1 MTSWTRKLRMGMV
14 GGGQGAFIGAVHRI
28 AAALD
33 GQVELVAGVF
43 SRDWDNTRLTGEQL
57 YLDPARLYRSYE
69 DMAAAEAKLPP
80 ETRIDFVSI
89 VTPNNAHFAP
99 AKAFLDAGFH
109 VVCEKPLAFTLQEA
123 EELARIVERTRLVF
137 ALTHNYT
144 GYPLVRHARQL
155 FASGEMG
162 VVRKVLV
169 EYLQDWL
176 VEPLEKRGSKQA
188 AWRTNPAESG
198 IGGAIGDIGTHAF
211 NLVEYVTGDV
221 GDGRLRRQ
229 EHLSPRSHA
238 RRGHQRAAQIS
249 GGGKG
254 VLTVSQIA
262 TGEENGLRLRVY
274 GSKGAVLWE
283 QENPNYMQVYRH
295 GRPRETLTRGRS
307 EYLAPAAMAATRIP
321 WGHPEGYLE
330 AFANIYV
337 GAIDAIRR
345 HIDGKPM
352 SRAEY
357 EFPTVHDG
365 VRGMRFIY
373 KAIESADGGAV
384 LGHAVIARR
393 DYGAHARRP
402 RGGGGGGSRGVAP
415 GALPAKTAAGGGAG
429 GGGVPTPEDHRLR
442 SP

>member
-1 MTSWTRKLRMGMV
+1 MTSWKRKLRMGMV
-14 GGGQGAFIGAVHRI
+14 GGGPGAFIGAVHRI
-28 AAALD
+28 AAVLD

-43 SRDWDNTRLTGEQL
+43 SRDWNGTRLTGEQL
-57 YLDPARLYRSYE
+57 YLDPARVYRSYQE
-69 DMAAAEAKLPP
+69 MAAAEAKLPP
-80 ETRIDFVSI
+80 GTRIDFVTI
-89 VTPNNAHFAP
+89 VTQNDAHFAP
-99 AKAFLDAGFH
+99 ARAFLDAGFH
-109 VVCEKPLAFTLQEA
+109 VVCEKPLTFTLQEA
-123 EELARIVERTRLVF
+123 EELARIVEQTALVF

-144 GYPLVRHARQL
+144 GYPLVRQARHL
-155 FASGEMG
+155 FTSGELG

-176 VEPLEKRGSKQA
+176 VEPLEKSGSRQA
-188 AWRTNPAESG
+188 SWRTNPAEAG
-198 IGGAIGDIGTHAF
+198 IGGAVGDIGTHAF

-221 GDGRLRRQ
+221 VTAVCADKSIFLPDRTLDEDINALLRLR
-229 EHLSPRSHA
+229 
-238 RRGHQRAAQIS
+238 

-274 GSKGAVLWE
+274 GSRGAVLWE
-283 QENPNYMQVYRH
+283 QENPNYLRLYRH

-330 AFANIYV
+330 AFANIYI
-337 GAIDAIRR
+337 GAIHAIRR
-345 HIDGKPM
+345 YIDGKPM

-373 KAIESADGGAV
+373 RAIESADGGAIWV
-384 LGHAVIARR
+384 TL
-393 DYGAHARRP
+393 
-402 RGGGGGGSRGVAP
+402 
-415 GALPAKTAAGGGAG
+415 
-429 GGGVPTPEDHRLR
+429 
-442 SP
+442 

>member
-1 MTSWTRKLRMGMV
+1 MGMV
-14 GGGQGAFIGAVHRI
+14 GGGHGAFIGAVHRI

-43 SRDWDNTRLTGEQL
+43 SRDWVNTQGTGERL
-57 YLDPARLYRSYE
+57 YLDPTRLYRSYGE
-69 DMAAAEAKLPP
+69 MAAAEAKRPAESRL
-80 ETRIDFVSI
+80 DFVAI
-89 VTPNNAHFAP
+89 VTQNNAHVGP
-99 AKAFLDAGFH
+99 ARAFLEAGFH
-109 VVCEKPLAFTLQEA
+109 VVCEKPLAFTLTEA
-123 EELARIVERTRLVF
+123 EELAGIVRRSGLVF

-162 VVRKVLV
+162 LVRKVLV

-176 VEPLEKRGSKQA
+176 VEPEEKRGSKQA

-198 IGGAIGDIGTHAF
+198 VGGAVGDIGTHAL
-211 NLVEYVTGDV
+211 NLVEFVTGDV
-221 GDGRLRRQ
+221 VTAVCADKSIFLPDRTLDEDINALIRLR
-229 EHLSPRSHA
+229 
-238 RRGHQRAAQIS
+238 

-262 TGEENGLRLRVY
+262 TGEENGLRLRAY

-283 QENPNYMQVYRH
+283 QENPNYMSVYRH

-307 EYLAPAAMAATRIP
+307 EYLTTAAMAATRIP

-337 GAIDAIRR
+337 GAIEAIRR

-352 SRAEY
+352 PHDQYA
-357 EFPTVHDG
+357 FPTVDDG
-365 VRGMRFIY
+365 VRGMRFIE
-373 KAIESADGGAV
+373 KAIESANAGAAWV
-384 LGHAVIARR
+384 EL
-393 DYGAHARRP
+393 
-402 RGGGGGGSRGVAP
+402 
-415 GALPAKTAAGGGAG
+415 
-429 GGGVPTPEDHRLR
+429 
-442 SP
+442 

>member
-1 MTSWTRKLRMGMV
+1 MNSWTRKLRMGMV
-14 GGGQGAFIGAVHRI
+14 GGGPGAFIGAVHRI
-28 AAALD
+28 AAVLD

-43 SRDWDNTRLTGEQL
+43 SRDWDRTRLTGEQL
-57 YLDPARLYRSYE
+57 YLDPARVYRSYQ

-80 ETRIDFVSI
+80 GTRIDFVTI
-89 VTPNNAHFAP
+89 VTQNDAHFAP
-99 AKAFLDAGFH
+99 ARAFLDAGFH

-123 EELARIVERTRLVF
+123 EELARLVEKSALVF

-144 GYPLVRHARQL
+144 GYPLVRQARHL
-155 FASGEMG
+155 FTSGEMG

-176 VEPLEKRGSKQA
+176 VEPLEKRGSRQA
-188 AWRTNPAESG
+188 SWRTNPSEAG
-198 IGGAIGDIGTHAF
+198 IGGAVGDIGTHAF

-221 GDGRLRRQ
+221 VTAVCADKSIFLPDRTLDEDINALLRLK
-229 EHLSPRSHA
+229 
-238 RRGHQRAAQIS
+238 

-274 GSKGAVLWE
+274 GSRGAILWE
-283 QENPNYMQVYRH
+283 QENPNYLRLYRH
-295 GRPRETLTRGRS
+295 GQPRETLTRGRP
-307 EYLAPAAMAATRIP
+307 EYLAAAAMEATRIP

-330 AFANIYV
+330 AFANIYI
-337 GAIDAIRR
+337 GAIQAIRR

-357 EFPTVHDG
+357 EFPTVDDG

-384 LGHAVIARR
+384 WVTI
-393 DYGAHARRP
+393 
-402 RGGGGGGSRGVAP
+402 
-415 GALPAKTAAGGGAG
+415 
-429 GGGVPTPEDHRLR
+429 
-442 SP
+442 